1 MERTKLATSGDNDLI
16 RNSNNPSRPLEH
28 LGEARETRGASSR
41 RSHPSPPPSHPHPR
55 PSLTLL
61 DTASAGARETE
72 GLKAGA
78 INAAAAFER
87 ANTFMLIPGGW
98 L

>member
-41 RSHPSPPPSHPHPR
+41 RSHPSLPPPHSPR

-72 GLKAGA
+72 GLKAAA

-87 ANTFMLIPGGW
+87 ANAFMLIPGGW